1 MRTAHNVRPQ
11 SKWNKTVS
19 LNLEPLECRA
29 LPSGMSPIQA
39 PAEPTFLATL
49 YQGELRR
56 IIDPAGL
63 ASWVDLLT
71 KTGDRTQVAE
81 GILNSNEF
89 LNREV
94 TIDYNTLLGR
104 APDTGGLLNFV
115 QALENGMTPQEVQA
129 RIMGSDE
136 FFGRVGGT
144 VRANAANSPAGISTN
159 AVNFLNAVYGAV
171 LNRTVDAAGILGWSS
186 MVTDATGRA
195 QVVRDIEA
203 SPEAT
208 QLAVTTM
215 YQDTLGRLPDA
226 NGLAYWSGQ
235 LEQGASQTTV
245 LADLLGSAEYFGH
258 VQTYAAQAG
267 TTDPNAAASG
277 FIAVNHLFASQP
289 RVVPPYVPV
298 VGPSGNVDN
307 TPNPPTGNVGDGSN
321 TGDNSNA
328 GSNTGTDTSG
338 TPTDTGS
345 QRPSNCGDN
354 TGCDNTGTD
363 CSGDSSTDDESCSS
377 DC

>member
-1 MRTAHNVRPQ
+1 
-11 SKWNKTVS
+11 
-19 LNLEPLECRA
+19 
-29 LPSGMSPIQA
+29 
-39 PAEPTFLATL
+39 
-49 YQGELRR
+49 
-56 IIDPAGL
+56 
-63 ASWVDLLT
+63 
-71 KTGDRTQVAE
+71 
-81 GILNSNEF
+81 
-89 LNREV
+89 
-94 TIDYNTLLGR
+94 
-104 APDTGGLLNFV
+104 
-115 QALENGMTPQEVQA
+115 MTPQEVQA

-144 VRANAANSPAGISTN
+144 AQGNPADSTTGISTN

-171 LNRTVDAAGILGWSS
+171 LNRTVDAAGILGWSP
-186 MVTDATGRA
+186 MDTDAAGRA

-208 QLAVTTM
+208 QLMVTTM

-277 FIAVNHLFASQP
+277 FIAANHLFASQP
-289 RVVPPYVPV
+289 RVVPPYVSV
-298 VGPSGNVDN
+298 VGPGGNVDN

-321 TGDNSNA
+321 TGDNSNT
-328 GSNTGTDTSG
+328 GGNIGTDTTG
-338 TPTDTGS
+338 TPINTGS
-345 QRPSNCGDN
+345 QPPNSCDGN

-363 CSGDSSTDDESCSS
+363 CTGDGSTDDGSCSS